1 MYCDTWSWHS
11 EDRTYQGRELV
22 QIEMKAT
29 GAKEPA
35 GNKDVGKRKSAGSKD
50 IKKKPAGAKHNCG
63 KRKSAGAK
71 ATKKKPAGIG
81 ETSSRSHGKC

>member
-22 QIEMKAT
+22 PIEMKAT
-29 GAKEPA
+29 GAKD
-35 GNKDVGKRKSAGSKD
+35 NVGKSKSAGSKD

-71 ATKKKPAGIG
+71 ATKKKPAG
-81 ETSSRSHGKC
+81 RSHGKC

>member
-29 GAKEPA
+29 GAKD
-35 GNKDVGKRKSAGSKD
+35 NVDIKDIKSKD

-71 ATKKKPAGIG
+71 ATKKKPAG
-81 ETSSRSHGKC
+81 RSHGKC